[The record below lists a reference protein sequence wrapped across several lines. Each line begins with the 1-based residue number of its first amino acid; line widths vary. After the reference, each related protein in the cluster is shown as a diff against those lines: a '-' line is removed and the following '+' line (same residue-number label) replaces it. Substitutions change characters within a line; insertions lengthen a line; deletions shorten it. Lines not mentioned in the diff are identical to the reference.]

1 MEKLDNLVAEHLER
15 RLLRPSRLE
24 EVLSCVLERRGER
37 AECRAGHVAEL
48 RKRVAD
54 ADAKLKRLYD
64 AIEAGVADLTDPTL
78 KSRVAELVAVRDQAR
93 VDAERSEAIGRAATT
108 VTPKAIEIFARAA
121 RKRMRDDKGAYRR
134 DHLRA
139 LAQRIEVAEKEVRIM
154 GSRTV
159 EANCKNRNSN

>member
-1 MEKLDNLVAEHLER
+1 MTSFMKARNSTRRR
-15 RLLRPSRLE
+15 RLVWRP
-24 EVLSCVLERRGER
+24 
-37 AECRAGHVAEL
+37 
-48 RKRVAD
+48 
-54 ADAKLKRLYD
+54 
-64 AIEAGVADLTDPTL
+64 GVADLTDPTL

-159 EANCKNRNSN
+159 ETTSGILTGLPASNPCEASKWRGPRFASL